1 MTKDTPQKYL
11 PSDSNRNGLDY
22 YFPDNLVDAVREFR
36 TLPAARGSA
45 EEVYIHP
52 STAREIITRALTD
65 FDPDLGRRAS
75 QIFDSGFREAVTD
88 DRIQDIGET
97 IELSDSMWQVRTV
110 PQGQCRVMRCLP
122 ANSDATDLDPANP
135 NDRPVIQF
143 EYDGTIGSLIY
154 LSHEVGHGIADQI
167 MNESGFTSQTN
178 PEHMKETQA
187 YFVQNVIYDALRSH
201 PDASIRDASSRH
213 FTDLFNESTSVVS
226 RATEQ
231 PRDLAGMPS
240 ETFNDN
246 AQLDQSRD
254 DRLNQMHFRPLSF
267 LSARILSQEARS
279 GDLRASIIGA
289 LMGASGPLAINAV
302 MENAGIAD
310 GAQLRARVLAAQPSL
325 NSTASS
331 SVVGFAQPARNFS

>member
-1 MTKDTPQKYL
+1 MTKDISQKYL

-36 TLPAARGSA
+36 SLPAVRGGT
-45 EEVYIHP
+45 EELYIPP
-52 STAREIITRALTD
+52 SMAREIITSAITD

-75 QIFDSGFREAVTD
+75 QIFDSGFREAVAD

-135 NDRPVIQF
+135 NDHPVIQF

-154 LSHEVGHGIADQI
+154 LSHELGHGIADQI
-167 MNESGFTSQTN
+167 MNESRFTSKTN

-187 YFVQNVIYDALRSH
+187 YFVQNVIYGALKVH
-201 PDASIRDASSRH
+201 PDTSIRDASARH
-213 FTDLFNESTSVVS
+213 FADLFNESISVVT

-246 AQLDQSRD
+246 AQPDLSRD

-267 LSARILSQEARS
+267 LSARILSQEA
-279 GDLRASIIGA
+279 GNDDLRAPIING

-302 MENAGIAD
+302 MGNAGIEN
-310 GAQLRARVLAAQPSL
+310 GAQLRARVLAAQPS
-325 NSTASS
+325 TDPIASS
-331 SVVGFAQPARNFS
+331 PAFGLTQPARTFS

>member
-1 MTKDTPQKYL
+1 MKDTPQKYL

-36 TLPAARGSA
+36 SLPAVRGGA
-45 EEVYIHP
+45 EEVYIPP
-52 STAREIITRALTD
+52 SMAREIITSAVTD

-75 QIFDSGFREAVTD
+75 QMFDSGFLEAVAD

-135 NDRPVIQF
+135 NDHPVIQF

-154 LSHEVGHGIADQI
+154 LSHELGHGIADQI

-187 YFVQNVIYDALRSH
+187 YFVQNVIYDALKAH
-201 PDASIRDASSRH
+201 PDTSIRDASLRH
-213 FTDLFNESTSVVS
+213 FADLFNESTSVVT

-231 PRDLAGMPS
+231 PRDLAGMPL

-267 LSARILSQEARS
+267 LSARILSQEARN
-279 GDLRASIIGA
+279 GDLRASIIDG
-289 LMGASGPLAINAV
+289 LMGASGALAINTV

-310 GAQLRARVLAAQPSL
+310 GAQLRTRVLAAQPSP
-325 NSTASS
+325 NPTASS
-331 SVVGFAQPARNFS
+331 SVVGLAQPASNFS